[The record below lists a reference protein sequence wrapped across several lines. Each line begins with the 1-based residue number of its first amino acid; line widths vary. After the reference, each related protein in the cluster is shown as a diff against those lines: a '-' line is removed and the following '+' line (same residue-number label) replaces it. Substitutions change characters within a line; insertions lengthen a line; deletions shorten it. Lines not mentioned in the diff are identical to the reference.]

1 MNSSDLKMLDTLDKV
16 TSITKRNQN
25 RLPLTVGI
33 LIFDQV
39 EVLDVAGPFE
49 VFAITRLNEG
59 RRQEESSFRV
69 LLLSENMDQVSAI
82 DGLRFIPD
90 ATIDKGKPGL
100 LDKREAT
107 THWRAFDFLREAAPT
122 ALIRDDVQFTS
133 GTRLHL
139 CRHFSWNRHD
149 SVLSATFLERRLSR
163 PQRDIWSIHTH
174 KMTDVGTIFKK
185 DCAIIVIV
193 PNDSS
198 LQSHLTVSLPNK
210 LLTQQRQPQSV

>member
-149 SVLSATFLERRLSR
+149 SAYCQLLFWKGGWAGHSETYGV
-163 PQRDIWSIHTH
+163 SIPT
-174 KMTDVGTIFKK
+174 K
-185 DCAIIVIV
+185 
-193 PNDSS
+193 
-198 LQSHLTVSLPNK
+198 
-210 LLTQQRQPQSV
+210 